1 MIFVLL
7 FSLLSLSLSF
17 ELRINSIYT
26 LSCVM
31 VKIAFNSQ
39 LATASQPAS
48 LSVFFF
54 IFAFSFVFYWTQVW
68 IFDAMKRSEEEEG
81 KSPHQSMAE
90 RRSILIY
97 LWLIYLFIE
106 YWDLFFLFS
115 PLSVKY
121 TNTHV
126 KWEGKKNGNT
136 KHRLPIN
143 RKLAI
148 TRFEATNPSTEI
160 CNILVEIAATES
172 HGYSWIYRKCQSKSK
187 NVWLLKKTM
196 VALSDN
202 NFKMAMR

>member
-1 MIFVLL
+1 
-7 FSLLSLSLSF
+7 
-17 ELRINSIYT
+17 
-26 LSCVM
+26 M

-187 NVWLLKKTM
+187 NVWLLEKKWSLCRTIILKWQCDKNQFEKTNE
-196 VALSDN
+196 AWTFLCAFIYLS
-202 NFKMAMR
+202 FE